1 MISKKISKVLGSI
14 IGVMGFMLAVGILE
28 VPAYAEDN
36 LQVISTKIESTT
48 SAGVNYKDYYVNVN
62 KTMEQNGL
70 KVTLEKVLA
79 TKHKLKAIV
88 KVESSKA
95 FDKDKH
101 DNSIIQLIYGE
112 NNFGGGGM
120 SYDNL
125 DDKTILITIEKDNNE
140 GEFPKKG
147 ELRLD
152 VVYPQ
157 YKVNIGMDA
166 DVDFTGSFD
175 NVIEKDIE
183 EKVSGSDRTL
193 KNLDVDVLGTTLSY
207 TEPSKDNDDRF
218 VDSSIILKA
227 GDKMYKL
234 RSSGSSSDDKETK
247 GTYESNAAV
256 YDKVKDQNNISLMPL
271 SSDITWQEIKKIYED
286 NKGKEAESKVTVAN
300 VEYEK
305 SLNFSDGTIGEIIS
319 IERNDNSVKVF
330 CKGASD
336 KASLLMA
343 SNMRMYYK
351 FTEDTNNYINYDS
364 ENYMSFYKDPKE
376 ALGYIVEFDNIE
388 KDKALALDIDS
399 NIKLINRYKAGEE
412 IKLSK

>member
-48 SAGVNYKDYYVNVN
+48 SAEVNYKDYYVNVN

-125 DDKTILITIEKDNNE
+125 DDKTMLITIEKDNNE

-193 KNLDVDVLGTTLSY
+193 KNLDVDVLGATLSY
-207 TEPSKDNDDRF
+207 TEPSKENDDRY

-247 GTYESNAAV
+247 GNYESNAAV
-256 YDKVKDQNNISLMPL
+256 YDKVKDQKDISLIPL
-271 SSDITWQEIKKIYED
+271 SSDITWPEIKKIYED
-286 NKGKEAESKVTVAN
+286 NKGKETESKVTVAN

-305 SLNFSDGTIGEIIS
+305 FLNFSDGTIGEITS

-330 CKGASD
+330 CKGASE

-364 ENYMSFYKDPKE
+364 ENYMSFYKDLKE
-376 ALGYIVEFDNIE
+376 AFGYIVEFDNIE